1 MTMTTSTTTTTII
14 KIHGIARN
22 KERERY
28 NTIRLMYFDHWRR
41 IQEFFFWEESKL
53 AHTITSILYGHYTL
67 LFNQCAPP
75 PPPPPNQAQNKF
87 IISIHS
93 AIKFYKQLW
102 SDNNNNN
109 IYRGSPTRQG
119 GFQWGP
125 QALI

>member
-1 MTMTTSTTTTTII
+1 MQ
-14 KIHGIARN
+14 H
-22 KERERY
+22 
-28 NTIRLMYFDHWRR
+28 NTANVFHWGR

-75 PPPPPNQAQNKF
+75 PHQAQNKF

-109 IYRGSPTRQG
+109 IYRESPTRQG

>member
-14 KIHGIARN
+14 KIDGIARN

-75 PPPPPNQAQNKF
+75 PPPPHQAQNKF

-102 SDNNNNN
+102 SD
-109 IYRGSPTRQG
+109 IIIIIIIFIEGAQLAKVVFSG
-119 GFQWGP
+119 
-125 QALI
+125 ALIH

>member
-1 MTMTTSTTTTTII
+1 MTMTTSTTTTTTTTII
-14 KIHGIARN
+14 KIDGIARN

-75 PPPPPNQAQNKF
+75 PPEAENKF

-102 SDNNNNN
+102 SD
-109 IYRGSPTRQG
+109 GSIKG
-119 GFQWGP
+119 GFYL
-125 QALI
+125 ALDLPLK